1 MKLNADL
8 GENEPPAR
16 TRALLRIVD
25 LANIACGGHAGTAAS
40 MFLVIERALAE
51 GVKVGAHPGLP
62 ENFGR
67 GSADIT
73 PEALALLLVQQVG
86 GFSAMCRAAGARLH
100 HVKLHGAL
108 YHAVEQSPLLA
119 RVYVETI
126 GGIFPKTAV
135 VALAGGRVIAE
146 AEAVGV
152 RVLAEVFAERG
163 YRADGA
169 LIPRG
174 EPGDLIHDPREVVQR
189 LPSLRGDTI
198 CIHADSPNAVRIAK
212 AVATKLRA

>member
-8 GENEPPAR
+8 GEHEPPAR
-16 TRALLRIVD
+16 TRALLRVVD

-67 GSADIT
+67 GSADIV
-73 PEALALLLVQQVG
+73 PEAFALLLVQQVG
-86 GFSAMCRAAGARLH
+86 GFAAMCRAAGARLH
-100 HVKLHGAL
+100 HVKLHGSL
-108 YHAVEQSPLLA
+108 YHTVEQSPLLA

-126 GGIFPKTAV
+126 GGLFPRTAV
-135 VALAGGRVIAE
+135 IALAGGRVIGE
-146 AEAVGV
+146 ANAARV
-152 RVLAEVFAERG
+152 RALAEVFADRG
-163 YRADGA
+163 YRADGT
-169 LIPRG
+169 LIRRG

-189 LPSLRGDTI
+189 LSSLRGDTI

-212 AVATKLRA
+212 AVAKTLRS

>member
-8 GENEPPAR
+8 GEHESIAR

-40 MFLVIERALAE
+40 MYLTIEQALAA
-51 GVKVGAHPGLP
+51 GVRIGAHPGLA

-67 GSADIT
+67 GSATIT

-86 GFSAMCRAAGARLH
+86 GFAAMCRAAGARLH

-135 VALAGGRVIAE
+135 IALAGGRVVAE
-146 AEAVGV
+146 AKAAGV
-152 RVLAEVFAERG
+152 RALAEVFADRG
-163 YRADGA
+163 YRPDGT

-174 EPGDLIHDPREVVQR
+174 ESGDLIHDPREVVRR
-189 LPSLRGDTI
+189 LPELRGDTI
-198 CIHADSPNAVRIAK
+198 CIHADSPNAVKIART
-212 AVATKLRA
+212 VRAALS